1 MAPRDLFVCSA
12 DAPAMTLA
20 AGTDSSCRVGND
32 LAPGVL
38 DSDDSVC
45 RGTVQRLDANDTRL
59 VHGTETGQRV
69 ILN

>member
-1 MAPRDLFVCSA
+1 
-12 DAPAMTLA
+12 MTLA